1 MKPFDDITN
10 ISFFI
15 KDDQFLKNTM
25 KTEIKSKTV
34 LKTDLIESL
43 HKRKSIKTKIK
54 SFNNRIIPIMMVIK
68 LQKKIF
74 SILFYP

>member
-1 MKPFDDITN
+1 MKPFDDITY
-10 ISFFI
+10 IYFFI

-25 KTEIKSKTV
+25 KTKIKSKTV

>member
-1 MKPFDDITN
+1 MKPFDDITY

-34 LKTDLIESL
+34 LKTD
-43 HKRKSIKTKIK
+43 R
-54 SFNNRIIPIMMVIK
+54 
-68 LQKKIF
+68 
-74 SILFYP
+74 